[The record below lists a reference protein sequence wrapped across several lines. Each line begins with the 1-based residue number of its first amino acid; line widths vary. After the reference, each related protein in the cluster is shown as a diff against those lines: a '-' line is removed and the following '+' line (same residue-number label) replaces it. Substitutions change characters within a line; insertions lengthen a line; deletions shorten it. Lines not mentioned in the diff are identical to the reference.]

1 MTRIIIYPNFAG
13 VDIKQKDDFDYV
25 VKNISLIDIL
35 PNEKH
40 KDDDYFSSV
49 EMKQYLD
56 KMEKDIDNLN
66 PIILIKNPLEPG
78 KYNILD
84 GHHRFQ
90 LFKKLEKKTI
100 PAMIVDE
107 KIVYQAKD
115 EYGTKNNKA
124 VRMDKVDLKQI
135 DLNKYFNISE
145 PSSEKLEEKWSQK
158 YKDSIDCSNPKGFS
172 QKAHCQGKKKKI
184 DETEIL
190 KGGLADNK
198 SLIQIAKKHDAKGYY
213 HIQDMVKSLKKQLE
227 MGMEVEM
234 EHTDSKEKA
243 REIAMD
249 HLWEDPSYYSKLK
262 KIEAKEMTGAD
273 SAGAFS
279 APVSGQVIK
288 KKSITKIHNMSEQAE
303 LDEVT
308 DSSSLVA
315 YDVPFG
321 GGRRGRKDPLKIDG
335 PDSIYKGRAVKDK
348 NFPKWG
354 GPGGKFVKIKDKCKK
369 YPYCNQGDIN
379 ALELLESEEMNIAI
393 KDVSTKTGL
402 NPNMI
407 KNMVL
412 KEIKHIFI

>member
-1 MTRIIIYPNFAG
+1 MARIIVYPNFAG
-13 VDIKQKDDFDYV
+13 VDIEDEDDFDYI
-25 VKNISLIDIL
+25 VKNIPLVDIL

-49 EMKQYLD
+49 EMNQYLD

-78 KYNILD
+78 KYNVLD
-84 GHHRFQ
+84 GHHRLQ
-90 LFKKLEKKTI
+90 LFNKLEKKTI
-100 PAMIVDE
+100 PAMVVDE
-107 KIVYQAKD
+107 KIVFLAKD

-124 VRMDKVDLKQI
+124 VRMDKADLKQT
-135 DLNKYFNISE
+135 DLKKYFNTSE
-145 PSSEKLEEKWSQK
+145 PTSEKLDEKWSQK
-158 YKDSIDCSNPKGFS
+158 YKDSIDCNNPKGFS
-172 QKAHCQGKKKKI
+172 QKAHCQGKK
-184 DETEIL
+184 
-190 KGGLADNK
+190 
-198 SLIQIAKKHDAKGYY
+198 
-213 HIQDMVKSLKKQLE
+213 
-227 MGMEVEM
+227 
-234 EHTDSKEKA
+234 
-243 REIAMD
+243 
-249 HLWEDPSYYSKLK
+249 K

-279 APVSGQVIK
+279 APAFGQVIK
-288 KKSITKIHNMSEQAE
+288 KKSITKIHNMTEQIAE

-308 DSSSLVA
+308 DASSSGS

-321 GGRRGRKDPLKIDG
+321 GGRRGRKNPLKIDG

-379 ALELLESEEMNIAI
+379 ALELLESEEMNDAI
-393 KDVSTKTGL
+393 KNISIKTGL
-402 NPNMI
+402 NPTMVKDI
-407 KNMVL
+407 VL